1 MVVVPVVII
10 VLGILGGVGYWFWDR
25 YLRIHVVRLAEDTYA
40 LLGGGGNTVVA
51 FTSQGAVVV
60 DPKFGLG
67 ARSVRRWLR
76 QSPSG
81 VRTVIN
87 THYHYDHAQGNELYP
102 GVEIVA
108 HESTPVFMLSED
120 NSFND
125 PSWWQRHDSA
135 MPNRLVAAG
144 GEELSFDRV
153 KLSLLT
159 PGVAHTHGD
168 LVACLPQVD
177 VVATGDIF
185 FNGFYP
191 FFNGSAAGCSLPGMV
206 ETLRALAARNP
217 SALFVPGHGSPA
229 RAPHLIAYANYL
241 DELTAKVRAAIAEHL
256 SEDQAV
262 GRISVS
268 ARGYTWLPSM
278 LGFRILIA
286 TARAN
291 VRWAYRILSAQG
303 GSGEPA

>member
-1 MVVVPVVII
+1 MVVVPVVIV
-10 VLGILGGVGYWFWDR
+10 VLGILGGVCYWFWDR

-185 FNGFYP
+185 FNGFY
-191 FFNGSAAGCSLPGMV
+191 
-206 ETLRALAARNP
+206 
-217 SALFVPGHGSPA
+217 
-229 RAPHLIAYANYL
+229 ANYL